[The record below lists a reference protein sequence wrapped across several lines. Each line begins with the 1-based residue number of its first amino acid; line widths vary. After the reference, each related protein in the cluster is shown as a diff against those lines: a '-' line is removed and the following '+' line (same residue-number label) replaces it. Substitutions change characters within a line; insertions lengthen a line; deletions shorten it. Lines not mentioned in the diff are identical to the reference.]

1 MRVNLEIFCLSNAS
15 QILCTASSSIK
26 LNKARMEAV
35 KVLVIDEAA
44 QLKECESAI
53 PLQLSGLC
61 HCILIGDERQL
72 PALVKSKVLTH
83 LIKLLIFLC
92 N

>member
-1 MRVNLEIFCLSNAS
+1 
-15 QILCTASSSIK
+15 
-26 LNKARMEAV
+26 MEAV

-83 LIKLLIFLC
+83 LI
-92 N
+92 

>member
-1 MRVNLEIFCLSNAS
+1 
-15 QILCTASSSIK
+15 
-26 LNKARMEAV
+26 MEAV